1 MFKLD
6 HVTGILVVLSLA
18 AGIATVSAA
27 ETETQTMTLPP
38 HHPLRSL
45 PQNHPS
51 RSGHASVYDHHP
63 RSLYNYAVPHRY
75 YHAVRPEGNQPAQK
89 GDH

>member
-1 MFKLD
+1 MFKLY
-6 HVTGILVVLSLA
+6 HLTGILVVLSLA
-18 AGIATVSAA
+18 AGIPTVSAA
-27 ETETQTMTLPP
+27 ETETKTTLPP
-38 HHPLRSL
+38 NHPLRSL
-45 PQNHPS
+45 PSTHPL

-75 YHAVRPEGNQPAQK
+75 HRAVRPEGNPPMQK